1 MIVKYDLSCL
11 CLGILGCVCFSSTT
25 VAKQPPTESLVKPLP
40 WGIGNIK
47 YVEEIGGSC
56 ALTRRGK
63 QGYVFWSTDAKF
75 ALMNINGKDR
85 TLQLIRETAPQQT
98 EKKGDRS
105 TRIYKTGKIIVQI
118 DRVVART
125 CRVGE
130 LDCSTTSYDG
140 KMKLSI
146 GDRQQ
151 IISVE
156 GFCGS

>member
-1 MIVKYDLSCL
+1 MKYFLSCL
-11 CLGILGCVCFSSTT
+11 CLGILGCLCFSSTT
-25 VAKQPPTESLVKPLP
+25 AAKQPPANSLIKPLL

-56 ALTRRGK
+56 ALTRMGK

-85 TLQLIRETAPQQT
+85 TFQLVNESASAQR

-105 TRIYKTGKIIVQI
+105 TSIYQTGKIIVQI
-118 DRVVART
+118 DRVVTRT

-146 GDRQQ
+146 GDRRQ
-151 IISVE
+151 IVAVE
-156 GFCGS
+156 GLCGS